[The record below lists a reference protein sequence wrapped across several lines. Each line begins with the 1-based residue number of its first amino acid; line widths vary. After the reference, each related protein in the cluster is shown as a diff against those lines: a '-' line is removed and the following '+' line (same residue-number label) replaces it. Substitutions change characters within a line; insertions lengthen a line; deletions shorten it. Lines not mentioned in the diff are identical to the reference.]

1 VAGDPGEIFSLA
13 GKTAV
18 VVGASSGLGARFAQ
32 VLAAAGAK
40 VVVGARREDRLSE
53 LVERIVASGGEA
65 IAASC
70 DVTDEASVEDL
81 ADTAVGELGSL
92 DVMVA
97 CAGVAPQDYDE
108 PESAESFRKVMD
120 VNATGAWLCAAS
132 AYRRMKGAGGSVILI
147 SSISGLLAGD
157 GPDSPSYTAS
167 KGAVVNLTRELGVR
181 WAPESIRVNSIAP
194 GWFHSEMTETD
205 LSSPSGLEFVESR
218 TPLGRVGAE
227 DELDGALVFLASEAS
242 SYVTGHT
249 LVVDGGWTAR

>member
-1 VAGDPGEIFSLA
+1 
-13 GKTAV
+13 
-18 VVGASSGLGARFAQ
+18 
-32 VLAAAGAK
+32 
-40 VVVGARREDRLSE
+40 
-53 LVERIVASGGEA
+53 
-65 IAASC
+65 
-70 DVTDEASVEDL
+70 
-81 ADTAVGELGSL
+81 
-92 DVMVA
+92 
-97 CAGVAPQDYDE
+97 
-108 PESAESFRKVMD
+108 
-120 VNATGAWLCAAS
+120 
-132 AYRRMKGAGGSVILI
+132 MKGAGGSVILI